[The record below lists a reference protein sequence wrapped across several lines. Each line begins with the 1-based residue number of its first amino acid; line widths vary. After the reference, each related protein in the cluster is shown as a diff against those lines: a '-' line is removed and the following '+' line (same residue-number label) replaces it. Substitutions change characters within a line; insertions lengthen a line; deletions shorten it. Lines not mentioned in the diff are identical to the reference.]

1 MDKNMEMT
9 NATILTFAKAIKSS
23 ANLIYKD
30 MEELYPYEMEQL
42 SIIED
47 YMMLGY
53 DANKRILQEKPVI
66 QNLGEFLAI
75 NDKFAITV
83 VNNFED
89 LVVARIMSNI
99 INTYRITKYINSTK
113 YPKDNMFSV
122 IEKTITMFRVPD
134 LSRDVAIRISLG
146 FGYNISN
153 SGAMQIA
160 YSKSDDYDVVA
171 LIDLA
176 ISHNFSKIH
185 ETLCKYLKKLFK
197 ANEVY
202 TKPILNRKQI
212 PEEKHQEVID
222 EYIEEL
228 SYYMIAFYMVKY
240 VYNVEEFLK
249 GRV

>member
-1 MDKNMEMT
+1 MEMT
-9 NATILTFAKAIKSS
+9 NATILTFAKAIRNS

-113 YPKDNMFSV
+113 YPKDNMLS
-122 IEKTITMFRVPD
+122 IIKKTITMFVVPD
-134 LSRDVAIRISLG
+134 LSGDVAIRISLG

-153 SGAMQIA
+153 SGAIQIA

-171 LIDLA
+171 LIYLD

-240 VYNVEEFLK
+240 VHNVEEFLK

>member
-1 MDKNMEMT
+1 M
-9 NATILTFAKAIKSS
+9 
-23 ANLIYKD
+23 
-30 MEELYPYEMEQL
+30 L
-42 SIIED
+42 SII
-47 YMMLGY
+47 
-53 DANKRILQEKPVI
+53 K
-66 QNLGEFLAI
+66 
-75 NDKFAITV
+75 
-83 VNNFED
+83 
-89 LVVARIMSNI
+89 
-99 INTYRITKYINSTK
+99 
-113 YPKDNMFSV
+113 
-122 IEKTITMFRVPD
+122 KTITMFVVPD
-134 LSRDVAIRISLG
+134 LSGDVAIRISLG

-153 SGAMQIA
+153 SGAIQIA

-171 LIDLA
+171 LIDLD

-240 VYNVEEFLK
+240 VHNVEEFLK